1 MPTDRFN
8 CDHDILYLEKKTD
21 DFGAVKRCPKK
32 GGKTMFEISFE
43 KDGKI
48 FTARIKADNSKMA
61 RLSAKKA
68 KLGKVLGVRLIGSQR
83 SGINE

>member
-1 MPTDRFN
+1 
-8 CDHDILYLEKKTD
+8 
-21 DFGAVKRCPKK
+21 
-32 GGKTMFEISFE
+32 MFEISFE
-43 KDGKI
+43 KGGKI

-83 SGINE
+83 GGDQ